1 MPKGQGMSPVRSTCC
16 RILASLGALLIAV
29 AAMSAMSATAAGP
42 LRAAPRDD
50 FSDKFLMLG
59 TGSVGG
65 AFRPIGESLCDAVN
79 EDRRGSLVR
88 CVPVGTAGTVF
99 NLHAVVNGS
108 IQLGIAQE
116 DIAADFFRNGS
127 IIRAGD
133 LRVVALLHNSP
144 IVVMAH
150 RATGI
155 TELSQ
160 IRGKTFNMGN
170 RGSGQFAITTSLLK
184 ALDLKAEDFAALTY
198 LATADFEKAFCE
210 RRVDVV
216 VEAVAHP
223 AALFQKL
230 RACGGEFVEI
240 TPAVG
245 QRLIADNPR
254 LTPMVV
260 AAGTY
265 AGQDRDVN
273 TLGMRNVLVTSAS
286 VDEEAVFR
294 LASTV
299 RKRYW
304 QLRAEQPMLGS
315 MALPDSSQAASLP
328 VPLHAG
334 ARRAFALKDPSL
346 SQ

>member
-1 MPKGQGMSPVRSTCC
+1 MSPARSTRY
-16 RILASLGALLIAV
+16 RILATVGALV
-29 AAMSAMSATAAGP
+29 ASLATMAAALAGP
-42 LRAAPRDD
+42 LGSAARDD

-116 DIAADFFRNGS
+116 DIAAEFFRNRS
-127 IIRAGD
+127 VNHAGD
-133 LRVVALLHNSP
+133 LRVIALLHNSP

-150 RATGI
+150 KSAGV

-160 IRGKTFNMGN
+160 IRGKTLNMGN
-170 RGSGQFAITTSLLK
+170 RGSGQFAIATSLLK
-184 ALDLKAEDFAALTY
+184 ALDLKPEDFAALSYMPTV
-198 LATADFEKAFCE
+198 DFERAFCE
-210 RRVDVV
+210 RKVDVV
-216 VEAVAHP
+216 LEAVAHP
-223 AALFQKL
+223 SALFQKL

-240 TPAVG
+240 TPGVVS
-245 QRLIADNPR
+245 RLIADNPR
-254 LTPMVV
+254 LAPMVV
-260 AAGTY
+260 SAGTY
-265 AGQDRDVN
+265 AGQERDVK

-299 RKRYW
+299 RRRYE
-304 QLRAEQPMLGS
+304 QLKSEQPMLGS
-315 MALPDSSQAASLP
+315 MALPDTSQAASLP

-334 ARRAFALKDPSL
+334 ALRALAQKSSSL
-346 SQ
+346 AQ